1 MPLSNKGWDETA
13 SCSTDLRRQSR
24 CRPALTDTRAQ
35 ARGDTRMASDE
46 SDGKAGKSADDVRD
60 EFEEKMD
67 RLRRQYE
74 RDLHSFRYEIEE
86 REYRLKAYEDKFNK
100 IKQPPLL
107 YAYVVRKEGP
117 DLDGNQVVVARATE
131 LLKVSTGLVDKS
143 QLGVGQYVWVHPQT
157 YAIVEGSAVRNEGV
171 IAKVVDMLDGKLVIS
186 VEGDMEKR
194 LIACDKNVYK
204 KLKPGFQIGV
214 LPPTMEVL
222 DVLPNLEV
230 KSLLLGEKPNVKYA
244 QIGGLA
250 EAIERIKDVVV
261 LPYQE
266 AKLFQQISLEAP
278 RGILLYGPP
287 GCGKTLLVKAIATE
301 NDMTFFNVSI
311 ADVLSKWVGE
321 SERIIKKIF
330 RQAHEKKP
338 SIVFF
343 DEIEALFTVRGMMDT
358 SGVHKNIIAQIL
370 SEMDGLVEL
379 HDVFVIGATNRA
391 DLVDPALLRP
401 GRFDEIIE
409 IPRPDRRAA
418 EEILRIYL
426 NEDLP
431 VQASLEDQSGGHKE
445 AVEALRRFVL
455 DELYGENKWVKVK
468 LDAEAKESIKTVRR
482 KDIISG
488 AIIEAIVTT
497 AKKNFV
503 KRVILLKKTE
513 RKKEGL
519 TMKDL
524 EMATDEESKE
534 HAITEMYVYE
544 KRQLFFFFNGA
555 APTDFSPLPH
565 LVPFPI

>member
-1 MPLSNKGWDETA
+1 MPLSNKGWDEA
-13 SCSTDLRRQSR
+13 AACSTDSRPQSR
-24 CRPALTDTRAQ
+24 CCRVPTESRAQ
-35 ARGDTRMASDE
+35 ARGDPKMASDE
-46 SDGKAGKSADDVRD
+46 GDGKVSKSAEEVRD

-117 DLDGNQVVVARATE
+117 DLDGN
-131 LLKVSTGLVDKS
+131 
-143 QLGVGQYVWVHPQT
+143 
-157 YAIVEGSAVRNEGV
+157 EGV
-171 IAKVVDMLDGKLVIS
+171 IAKVVDMMDGKLVIS

-194 LIACDKNVYK
+194 LIDCDKNVFK

-222 DVLPNLEV
+222 EILPNLEV
-230 KSLLLGEKPNVKYA
+230 KSLLLGEKPNVTYGE
-244 QIGGLA
+244 IGGLM

-266 AKLFQQISLEAP
+266 AKLFAQISLQAP

-321 SERIIKKIF
+321 SERIIKEIF

-409 IPRPDRRAA
+409 IPRPDRNAA
-418 EEILRIYL
+418 EEILKIYL

-431 VQASLEDQSGGHKE
+431 VAESLDEAYGGHKE
-445 AVEALRRFVL
+445 AVDALRRFVL

-468 LDAEAKESIKTVRR
+468 LDAEAKEAIKTVKR

-503 KRVILLKKTE
+503 KRVITLKKPE

-524 EMATDEESKE
+524 DMAIDEESKE

-544 KRQLFFFFNGA
+544 KRQREVFRTGA
-555 APTDFSPLPH
+555 DPM
-565 LVPFPI
+565 VG

>member
-1 MPLSNKGWDETA
+1 MPLSNKGWDEA
-13 SCSTDLRRQSR
+13 AACSTDSRPQSR
-24 CRPALTDTRAQ
+24 CCRVPTESRAQ
-35 ARGDTRMASDE
+35 ARGDPKMASDE
-46 SDGKAGKSADDVRD
+46 GDGKVSKSAEEVRD

-131 LLKVSTGLVDKS
+131 LLKVSTGLVDKA
-143 QLGVGQYVWVHPQT
+143 QLG
-157 YAIVEGSAVRNEGV
+157 ER
-171 IAKVVDMLDGKLVIS
+171 
-186 VEGDMEKR
+186 
-194 LIACDKNVYK
+194 
-204 KLKPGFQIGV
+204 
-214 LPPTMEVL
+214 
-222 DVLPNLEV
+222 
-230 KSLLLGEKPNVKYA
+230 PNVKYGA
-244 QIGGLA
+244 IGGLS

-266 AKLFQQISLEAP
+266 AKLFAQISLEAP

-321 SERIIKKIF
+321 SERIIKEIF

-409 IPRPDRRAA
+409 IPRPDRKAA

-431 VQASLEDQSGGHKE
+431 TAESLDETYGGHKE
-445 AVEALRRFVL
+445 AVDALRRFVL

-468 LDAEAKESIKTVRR
+468 LDAEAKEAIKTVKR

-524 EMATDEESKE
+524 EMAIDEESKE

-544 KRQLFFFFNGA
+544 KRQREVFRTGA
-555 APTDFSPLPH
+555 DPM
-565 LVPFPI
+565 VG

>member
-1 MPLSNKGWDETA
+1 MV
-13 SCSTDLRRQSR
+13 
-24 CRPALTDTRAQ
+24 
-35 ARGDTRMASDE
+35 SDE
-46 SDGKAGKSADDVRD
+46 GDGKAKTADEVRD
-60 EFEEKMD
+60 EFEEKVD

-131 LLKVSTGLVDKS
+131 LLKVSTGLVDKAA
-143 QLGVGQYVWVHPQT
+143 LAVGQYVWVHPQT
-157 YAIVEGSAVRNEGV
+157 YAIVEGSTVRNEGM
-171 IAKVVDMLDGKLVIS
+171 IAKVADMIEGKLVVS

-194 LIACDKNVYK
+194 LIDCDKATYK
-204 KLKPGFQIGV
+204 KLKPGFQITV
-214 LPPTMEVL
+214 LPPTFEVL

-230 KSLLLGEKPNVKYA
+230 KSLLLGEKPNVKYGA
-244 QIGGLA
+244 IGGLA

-261 LPYQE
+261 LPYRE
-266 AKLFQQISLEAP
+266 AKLFEQINLKAP

-301 NDMTFFNVSI
+301 NDLTFFNVSI

-321 SERIIKKIF
+321 SERIIKEIF

-370 SEMDGLVEL
+370 SEMDGLVAL

-409 IPRPDRRAA
+409 IPRPNRDAA
-418 EEILRIYL
+418 ADIVKIYL
-426 NEDLP
+426 GEELP
-431 VQASLEDQSGGHKE
+431 VAVEFENEHGGRTE
-445 AVEALRRFVL
+445 AVDVLRKYVL

-468 LDAEAKESIKTVRR
+468 LDAEAKEAIKTVKR
-482 KDIISG
+482 KDIVSG

-503 KRVILLKKTE
+503 KRVIQLKKSD

-519 TMKDL
+519 TLRDF
-524 EMATDEESKE
+524 EMAVDEECKE
-534 HAITEMYVYE
+534 HAITEMYVFE
-544 KRQLFFFFNGA
+544 KRQREVFRTGA
-555 APTDFSPLPH
+555 DPM
-565 LVPFPI
+565 VG

>member
-1 MPLSNKGWDETA
+1 MTNDEV
-13 SCSTDLRRQSR
+13 
-24 CRPALTDTRAQ
+24 
-35 ARGDTRMASDE
+35 DE
-46 SDGKAGKSADDVRD
+46 KVSKSAEDVRD

-107 YAYVVRKEGP
+107 YAYVIRKEGS
-117 DLDGNQVVVARATE
+117 DMDGSQVVVARATE
-131 LLKVSTGLVDKS
+131 LLKVSTGLVDKT
-143 QLGVGQYVWVHPQT
+143 QLAIGQYVWVHPQT
-157 YAIVEGSAVRNEGV
+157 YAIVEGSGVRNEGV
-171 IAKVVDMLDGKLVIS
+171 IAKVVDMIDGKLVVS

-194 LIACDKNVYK
+194 LVSCDKSVYK
-204 KLKPGFQIGV
+204 KLKPGFQISV

-222 DVLPNLEV
+222 DILPNLEV
-230 KSLLLGEKPNVKYA
+230 KSLLLGEKPNVAYS
-244 QIGGLA
+244 QIGGLS
-250 EAIERIKDVVV
+250 EMIERIKDVVV
-261 LPYQE
+261 LPYRE
-266 AKLFQQISLEAP
+266 AKLFEQIKLEAP

-321 SERIIKKIF
+321 SERIIKEIF

-370 SEMDGLVEL
+370 SEMDGLVRL

-409 IPRPDRRAA
+409 IPRPERDAA
-418 EEILRIYL
+418 EEILKIYL
-426 NEDLP
+426 TDDLP
-431 VQASLEDQSGGHKE
+431 IAVDAETEFGGRAE
-445 AVEALRRFVL
+445 AVEGLRRFVL

-468 LDAEAKESIKTVRR
+468 LDSEATEAIKTVKR

-488 AIIEAIVTT
+488 AILEAIVKT
-497 AKKNFV
+497 AKKNYV
-503 KRVILLKKTE
+503 KRVITVKKAE
-513 RKKEGL
+513 RKREGL
-519 TMKDL
+519 TKRDL
-524 EMATDEESKE
+524 ELAIEEECKE
-534 HAITEMYVYE
+534 HAITEMYIYE
-544 KRQLFFFFNGA
+544 KRQREVFRTGA
-555 APTDFSPLPH
+555 DPM
-565 LVPFPI
+565 VG

>member
-1 MPLSNKGWDETA
+1 MPLSNKGWDEA
-13 SCSTDLRRQSR
+13 AACSTDSRPQSR
-24 CRPALTDTRAQ
+24 CCRVPTESRAQ
-35 ARGDTRMASDE
+35 ARGDPKMASDE
-46 SDGKAGKSADDVRD
+46 GDGKVSKSAEEVRD

-194 LIACDKNVYK
+194 LIDCDKNVFK

-222 DVLPNLEV
+222 DILPNLEV
-230 KSLLLGEKPNVKYA
+230 KSLLLGEKPNVTYGE
-244 QIGGLA
+244 IGGLM
-250 EAIERIKDVVV
+250 EAVERIQDVVV

-266 AKLFQQISLEAP
+266 AKLFAQSSLHAP
-278 RGILLYGPP
+278 GGNLLYGPP
-287 GCGKTLLVKAIATE
+287 GCGKTLLVQASATE
-301 NDMTFFNVSI
+301 NAMTFFNVSI

-321 SERIIKKIF
+321 SERIIKEIF

-343 DEIEALFTVRGMMDT
+343 DEM
-358 SGVHKNIIAQIL
+358 
-370 SEMDGLVEL
+370 
-379 HDVFVIGATNRA
+379 
-391 DLVDPALLRP
+391 
-401 GRFDEIIE
+401 
-409 IPRPDRRAA
+409 
-418 EEILRIYL
+418 Y
-426 NEDLP
+426 
-431 VQASLEDQSGGHKE
+431 GGHKE
-445 AVEALRRFVL
+445 AVDALRRFVL

-468 LDAEAKESIKTVRR
+468 LDAEAKEAIKTVKR

-524 EMATDEESKE
+524 EMAIDEESKE

-544 KRQLFFFFNGA
+544 KRQREVFRTGA
-555 APTDFSPLPH
+555 DPM
-565 LVPFPI
+565 VG

>member
-1 MPLSNKGWDETA
+1 MINDEV
-13 SCSTDLRRQSR
+13 
-24 CRPALTDTRAQ
+24 
-35 ARGDTRMASDE
+35 DE
-46 SDGKAGKSADDVRD
+46 KVSKSAEEVRD

-107 YAYVVRKEGP
+107 YAYVVRKDGT
-117 DLDGNQVVVARATE
+117 DMDGNQVVVARATE
-131 LLKVSTGLVDKS
+131 LLKVSTGLVDKTAL
-143 QLGVGQYVWVHPQT
+143 QIGQYVWVHPQT

-171 IAKVVDMLDGKLVIS
+171 IAKVADMIDGKLVVS

-194 LIACDKNVYK
+194 LVSCDKSVYK
-204 KLKPGFQIGV
+204 KLKPGFQISV

-222 DVLPNLEV
+222 DILPNLEV
-230 KSLLLGEKPNVKYA
+230 KSLLLGEKPNVSYA
-244 QIGGLA
+244 LIGGLS
-250 EAIERIKDVVV
+250 EMIERIKDVVV
-261 LPYQE
+261 LPYRE
-266 AKLFQQISLEAP
+266 AKLFEQIKLEAP

-321 SERIIKKIF
+321 SERIIKEIF
-330 RQAHEKKP
+330 RQAHEKRP

-370 SEMDGLVEL
+370 SEMDGLIRL

-409 IPRPDRRAA
+409 IPRPERTAAA
-418 EEILRIYL
+418 EILKIYL
-426 NEDLP
+426 TDDLP
-431 VQASLEDQSGGHKE
+431 IAADVVQEYGGRAE
-445 AVEALRRFVL
+445 AADGLRRFVL
-455 DELYGENKWVKVK
+455 DELYGESKWVKVK
-468 LDAEAKESIKTVRR
+468 LDAEANEAIKTVKR

-488 AIIEAIVTT
+488 AIIEAIIKT
-497 AKKNFV
+497 AKKNYV
-503 KRVILLKKTE
+503 KRVIALKKGD

-519 TMKDL
+519 TAKDL
-524 EMATDEESKE
+524 EMAIEEECKE
-534 HAITEMYVYE
+534 HAITEMYIYE
-544 KRQLFFFFNGA
+544 KRQREVFRTGA
-555 APTDFSPLPH
+555 DPM
-565 LVPFPI
+565 VG

>member
-1 MPLSNKGWDETA
+1 MPLSNKGWDEA
-13 SCSTDLRRQSR
+13 AACSTDSRPQSR
-24 CRPALTDTRAQ
+24 CCRVPTESRAQ
-35 ARGDTRMASDE
+35 ARGDPKMASDE
-46 SDGKAGKSADDVRD
+46 GDGKVSKSAEEVRD

-131 LLKVSTGLVDKS
+131 LLKVSTGLMDKS

-171 IAKVVDMLDGKLVIS
+171 IAKVADMMDGKLVIS
-186 VEGDMEKR
+186 IEGDMEKR
-194 LIACDKNVYK
+194 LINTDKTVYK
-204 KLKPGFQIGV
+204 KLKPGVQI
-214 LPPTMEVL
+214 
-222 DVLPNLEV
+222 
-230 KSLLLGEKPNVKYA
+230 S
-244 QIGGLA
+244 GLM

-266 AKLFQQISLEAP
+266 AKLFAQIALEAP

-321 SERIIKKIF
+321 SERIIKEIF

-409 IPRPDRRAA
+409 IPRPDRQAA

-426 NEDLP
+426 NEELP
-431 VQASLEDQSGGHKE
+431 VQASFEEQSGGHKE

-468 LDAEAKESIKTVRR
+468 LDAEAKEAIKTVKR

-519 TMKDL
+519 TMRDL
-524 EMATDEESKE
+524 EMAIDEESKE

-544 KRQLFFFFNGA
+544 KRQREVFRTGA
-555 APTDFSPLPH
+555 DPM
-565 LVPFPI
+565 VG

>member
-1 MPLSNKGWDETA
+1 MPLSNKGWDEA
-13 SCSTDLRRQSR
+13 AACSTDSRPRSR
-24 CRPALTDTRAQ
+24 CCRVPTESRAQ
-35 ARGDTRMASDE
+35 ARGDPKMASDE
-46 SDGKAGKSADDVRD
+46 GDGKVSKSAEEVRD

-171 IAKVVDMLDGKLVIS
+171 IAKVVDMMDGKLVIS

-194 LIACDKNVYK
+194 LIDCDKNVFK
-204 KLKPGFQIGV
+204 KLKPG
-214 LPPTMEVL
+214 
-222 DVLPNLEV
+222 LE
-230 KSLLLGEKPNVKYA
+230 
-244 QIGGLA
+244 IGGLM

-266 AKLFQQISLEAP
+266 AKLFAQISLEAP

-321 SERIIKKIF
+321 SERIIKEIF

-409 IPRPDRRAA
+409 IPRPDRKAA

-431 VQASLEDQSGGHKE
+431 TAESLDETYGGHKE
-445 AVEALRRFVL
+445 AVDALRRFVL

-468 LDAEAKESIKTVRR
+468 LDAEAKEAIKTVKR
-482 KDIISG
+482 KDILSG

-503 KRVILLKKTE
+503 KRVIQLKKTE

-524 EMATDEESKE
+524 EMAIDEESKE

-544 KRQLFFFFNGA
+544 KRQREVFRTGA
-555 APTDFSPLPH
+555 DPM
-565 LVPFPI
+565 VG

>member
-1 MPLSNKGWDETA
+1 MTNDEV
-13 SCSTDLRRQSR
+13 
-24 CRPALTDTRAQ
+24 
-35 ARGDTRMASDE
+35 DE
-46 SDGKAGKSADDVRD
+46 KVSKSAEEVRD

-107 YAYVVRKEGP
+107 YAYVIRKDGA
-117 DLDGNQVVVARATE
+117 DMDGNQVVVARATE
-131 LLKVSTGLVDKS
+131 LLKVSTGLVDKT
-143 QLGVGQYVWVHPQT
+143 QLQIGQYVWVHPQT
-157 YAIVEGSAVRNEGV
+157 YAIVEGSGVRNEGV
-171 IAKVVDMLDGKLVIS
+171 IAKVVDMLDGKLVVS

-194 LIACDKNVYK
+194 LVSCDKGVYK
-204 KLKPGFQIGV
+204 KLKPGFQVSV

-230 KSLLLGEKPNVKYA
+230 KSLLLGEKPNITYA
-244 QIGGLA
+244 QIGGLS
-250 EAIERIKDVVV
+250 EMIERIKDVVV
-261 LPYQE
+261 LPYRE
-266 AKLFQQISLEAP
+266 AKLFEQIKLEAP

-321 SERIIKKIF
+321 SERIIKEIF

-370 SEMDGLVEL
+370 SEMDGLVRL

-409 IPRPDRRAA
+409 IPRPERAAA
-418 EEILRIYL
+418 EEILKIYL
-426 NEDLP
+426 TDDLP
-431 VQASLEDQSGGHKE
+431 IHGDVVGEFGGVSE
-445 AVEALRRFVL
+445 AADGLRRFVL

-468 LDAEAKESIKTVRR
+468 LDAEASEAIKTVKR

-488 AIIEAIVTT
+488 AIIEAIVKT
-497 AKKNFV
+497 AKKNYV
-503 KRVILLKKTE
+503 KRVIALKKTD
-513 RKKEGL
+513 RKKDGL
-519 TMKDL
+519 TRRDL
-524 EMATDEESKE
+524 ELAIDEECKE
-534 HAITEMYVYE
+534 HAITEMYIYE
-544 KRQLFFFFNGA
+544 KRQREVFRTGA
-555 APTDFSPLPH
+555 DPM
-565 LVPFPI
+565 VG

>member
-13 SCSTDLRRQSR
+13 SCSTDLRRQRR
-24 CRPALTDTRAQ
+24 CRPAPTDTRAQ
-35 ARGDTRMASDE
+35 ARGDARMVSDE
-46 SDGKAGKSADDVRD
+46 SDGKAGKSADEVRD

-131 LLKVSTGLVDKS
+131 LLKVSTGLMDKS
-143 QLGVGQYVWVHPQT
+143 QLGIGQYVWVHPQT

-171 IAKVVDMLDGKLVIS
+171 IAKVADMMDGKLVIS
-186 VEGDMEKR
+186 IEGDMEKR
-194 LIACDKNVYK
+194 LIDTDKTVYK
-204 KLKPGFQIGV
+204 KLKPGFQISV

-222 DVLPNLEV
+222 EVLPNLEV
-230 KSLLLGEKPNVKYA
+230 KSLLLGEKPNVNYG
-244 QIGGLA
+244 QIGGLM

-266 AKLFQQISLEAP
+266 AKLFAQIALEAP

-321 SERIIKKIF
+321 SERIIKEIF

-426 NEDLP
+426 NKDLP

-445 AVEALRRFVL
+445 AVDALRRFVL

-468 LDAEAKESIKTVRR
+468 LDAEAKESIKTVKR

-524 EMATDEESKE
+524 EMAIDEESKE

-544 KRQLFFFFNGA
+544 KRQREVFRTGA
-555 APTDFSPLPH
+555 DPM
-565 LVPFPI
+565 VG

>member
-1 MPLSNKGWDETA
+1 MPLSNKGWDEA
-13 SCSTDLRRQSR
+13 AACSTDSRPQCR
-24 CRPALTDTRAQ
+24 CRRVLTESRAQ
-35 ARGDTRMASDE
+35 ARGDPKMASDE
-46 SDGKAGKSADDVRD
+46 GDGKVSKSAEEVRD

-67 RLRRQYE
+67 RLRRQ
-74 RDLHSFRYEIEE
+74 
-86 REYRLKAYEDKFNK
+86 YRLKAYEDKFNK

-194 LIACDKNVYK
+194 LIDCDKNVFK

-222 DVLPNLEV
+222 DILPNLEV
-230 KSLLLGEKPNVKYA
+230 KSLLLGEKPNVTYGE
-244 QIGGLA
+244 IGGLM

-266 AKLFQQISLEAP
+266 AKLFAQISLQAP

-321 SERIIKKIF
+321 SERIIKEIF

-409 IPRPDRRAA
+409 IPRPELAQAQD
-418 EEILRIYL
+418 IVKVYL
-426 NEDLP
+426 TDDLP
-431 VQASLEDQSGGHKE
+431 VNDELEKQHGGHE
-445 AVEALRRFVL
+445 AAIAALRAFLV
-455 DELYGENKWVKVK
+455 DQLYGENKWVKVK
-468 LDAEAKESIKTVRR
+468 LDAEAKEAIKTVKR

-503 KRVILLKKTE
+503 KRVITLKKPE

-519 TMKDL
+519 SLRDL
-524 EMATDEESKE
+524 EMAIDEECKE

-544 KRQLFFFFNGA
+544 KRQREVFRTGA
-555 APTDFSPLPH
+555 DPM
-565 LVPFPI
+565 VG

>member
-1 MPLSNKGWDETA
+1 MPLSNKGWDEA
-13 SCSTDLRRQSR
+13 AACSTDSRPQSR
-24 CRPALTDTRAQ
+24 CCRVPTESRAQ
-35 ARGDTRMASDE
+35 ARGDPKMASDE
-46 SDGKAGKSADDVRD
+46 GYGKVSKSAEEVRD
-60 EFEEKMD
+60 EFEEKMH

-117 DLDGNQVVVARATE
+117 DLDGHQVVVARATE

-171 IAKVVDMLDGKLVIS
+171 IAKVVDMPDGKLVIS

-194 LIACDKNVYK
+194 LIDCDKNVFK

-222 DVLPNLEV
+222 DILPNLEV
-230 KSLLLGEKPNVKYA
+230 KSLLLGEKPNVTYGE
-244 QIGGLA
+244 IGGLM

-266 AKLFQQISLEAP
+266 AKLFAQISLQAP

-321 SERIIKKIF
+321 SERIIKEIF

-338 SIVFF
+338 SL
-343 DEIEALFTVRGMMDT
+343 DEM
-358 SGVHKNIIAQIL
+358 
-370 SEMDGLVEL
+370 
-379 HDVFVIGATNRA
+379 
-391 DLVDPALLRP
+391 
-401 GRFDEIIE
+401 
-409 IPRPDRRAA
+409 
-418 EEILRIYL
+418 Y
-426 NEDLP
+426 
-431 VQASLEDQSGGHKE
+431 GGHKE
-445 AVEALRRFVL
+445 AVDALRRFVL

-468 LDAEAKESIKTVRR
+468 LDAEAKEAIKTVKR

-524 EMATDEESKE
+524 EMAIDEESKE

-544 KRQLFFFFNGA
+544 KRQREVFRTGA
-555 APTDFSPLPH
+555 DPM
-565 LVPFPI
+565 VG

>member
-1 MPLSNKGWDETA
+1 MPLSNKGWDEA
-13 SCSTDLRRQSR
+13 AACSTDSRPESGCRRVLNDS
-24 CRPALTDTRAQ
+24 RAQ
-35 ARGDTRMASDE
+35 ARGDPKMASDE
-46 SDGKAGKSADDVRD
+46 GDGKVSKSAEEVRD

-131 LLKVSTGLVDKS
+131 LLKVSTGLMDKS

-171 IAKVVDMLDGKLVIS
+171 IAKVADMMDGKLVIS
-186 VEGDMEKR
+186 IEG
-194 LIACDKNVYK
+194 A
-204 KLKPGFQIGV
+204 
-214 LPPTMEVL
+214 
-222 DVLPNLEV
+222 
-230 KSLLLGEKPNVKYA
+230 
-244 QIGGLA
+244 
-250 EAIERIKDVVV
+250 
-261 LPYQE
+261 
-266 AKLFQQISLEAP
+266 LEAP

-287 GCGKTLLVKAIATE
+287 GGGKTLLVKAIATE

-321 SERIIKKIF
+321 SERIIKEIF

-409 IPRPDRRAA
+409 IPRPDRKAA

-431 VQASLEDQSGGHKE
+431 TAESLDEAVGGHKE
-445 AVEALRRFVL
+445 AIESLRRFVL

-468 LDAEAKESIKTVRR
+468 LDAEAKEAIKTVKR

-503 KRVILLKKTE
+503 KRVIQLKKTE

-524 EMATDEESKE
+524 EMAIDEESKE

-544 KRQLFFFFNGA
+544 KRQREVFRTGA
-555 APTDFSPLPH
+555 DPM
-565 LVPFPI
+565 VG